1 MSCIQLLELNPSCN
15 SSEKENQIS
24 VIWSDDQNWQNEPKK
39 SQRSLQHQ
47 VDYSPINPIIDTN
60 VSKKETTIKAN
71 IELLQDAGQ
80 PEPLVTTSLG
90 RTVKQPSHLIDFVTY
105 LKIQTWEKN
114 KCQKVDLKGYV
125 RHIIILKTEPM
136 ELQYSIEWKIFEFNL
151 LYRIVYFLIGGKMWS
166 CLATRSKFDQRP

>member
-24 VIWSDDQNWQNEPKK
+24 VIWSDDQNCQNEPKK

-114 KCQKVDLKGYV
+114 KCQKVDLKRLCETHHYFENWTHGATIFYWMKNIWIQSSLQNRLFLDWRKDV
-125 RHIIILKTEPM
+125 ILSS
-136 ELQYSIEWKIFEFNL
+136 Y
-151 LYRIVYFLIGGKMWS
+151 
-166 CLATRSKFDQRP
+166 